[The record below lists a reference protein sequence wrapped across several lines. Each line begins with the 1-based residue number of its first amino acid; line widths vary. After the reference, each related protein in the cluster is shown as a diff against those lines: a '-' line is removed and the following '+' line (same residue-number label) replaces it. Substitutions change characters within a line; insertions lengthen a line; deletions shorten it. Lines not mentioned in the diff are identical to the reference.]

1 MSKEEPLLEL
11 QDVFVQ
17 FGSSTS
23 ISSLSMVIH
32 RGEFV
37 LLRGRTG
44 CGKSTILKLIA
55 GIINP
60 TQGKV
65 VVAGDRVDKFND
77 VQRRWLRRSIGMMV
91 QERLLLE
98 DRSVLEN
105 VMLPSLAAEESFSES
120 RRRALVALEKCG
132 ISQLSNLLP
141 GTLSAG
147 QAQLVGLARAV
158 VNRPVLIL
166 VDEPVAHLDK
176 HNAEILLNLLA
187 QFVKA
192 GVTVLAAS
200 HDYIQLDGV
209 QTREIKL

>member
-11 QDVFVQ
+11 QDVSVQ

>member
-11 QDVFVQ
+11 QNVSVQ

-23 ISSLSMVIH
+23 ISDLSMVIH

-60 TQGKV
+60 SQGKV

-77 VQRRWLRRSIGMMV
+77 IQRRWLRRSIGMMV

-132 ISQLSNLLP
+132 INQLSNLLP

-166 VDEPVAHLDK
+166 VDEPVAHLDR

-200 HDYIQLDGV
+200 HEYIQLDGV

>member
-11 QDVFVQ
+11 QNVSVQ

-23 ISSLSMVIH
+23 ISDLSMVIH

-60 TQGKV
+60 SQGKV

-132 ISQLSNLLP
+132 INQLSNLLP

-166 VDEPVAHLDK
+166 VDEPVAHLDR

-200 HDYIQLDGV
+200 HEYIQLDGV

>member
-11 QDVFVQ
+11 QDVSVQ

-23 ISSLSMVIH
+23 ISGLSLEIH

-60 TQGKV
+60 SQGKV

-141 GTLSAG
+141 STLSAG

-166 VDEPVAHLDK
+166 VDEPVAHLDR
-176 HNAEILLNLLA
+176 HNAEILLNLLG

-209 QTREIKL
+209 QTREIQL